1 MCATARLGFRQA
13 RVLAVDREYATR
25 LHQGN
30 ERANRRIVTLIPGGK
45 YSNLPTGGWRL
56 VEEDCPMITR
66 RSFLQTTGTMGA
78 VAVAAFGNDGLARV
92 QAAGRRVER
101 LDASDVAADES
112 YWREI
117 QQGFTLDR
125 TIINLNNGGCSPSP
139 RVVHEAFKRYLDI
152 SNQAPV
158 YHMWQILEPNIES
171 VRRRLAAEFGCDP
184 EELAIT
190 RNASEALQTAQL
202 GIDLKAGDEVVT
214 TNQDYG
220 RMLTTW
226 DQRVRRDGIRVK
238 QISFPVPPPSMND
251 LATRLLGAI
260 TPATKVL
267 HFCHITNLTGQIFP
281 VKQICD
287 EARRRGVKTIVDGA
301 HAFAQFPFKVSELG
315 CDYYGT
321 SLHKWLLAPIGTGF
335 LFVRREHIASLWPL
349 QPAAAAQTDNIRK
362 FEEIGTHPAANHNA
376 IAEALSF
383 HEGIGAERKAARLRY
398 LRDRWA
404 KRLARSPKVRIHTS
418 FDPAQSCAIANVQIN
433 GVPTGKVVT
442 RLWDRWRIIATPI
455 VHAEFEGVRV
465 TPNVY
470 TTLEEIDTFAAAM
483 EEFLIPNPLI
493 PDH

>member
-1 MCATARLGFRQA
+1 ML
-13 RVLAVDREYATR
+13 
-25 LHQGN
+25 
-30 ERANRRIVTLIPGGK
+30 
-45 YSNLPTGGWRL
+45 
-56 VEEDCPMITR
+56 TR
-66 RSFLQTTGTMGA
+66 RSFLQTTGTVGT
-78 VAVAAFGNDGLARV
+78 VAVAAFGLDGLARV
-92 QAAGRRVER
+92 HAAGRRVES
-101 LDASDVAADES
+101 LDASDVATDET

-117 QQGFTLDR
+117 QQAFTLDR
-125 TIINLNNGGCSPSP
+125 TLINLNNGGCSPSP

-202 GIDLKAGDEVVT
+202 GIDLKQGDEVVT

-226 DQRVRRDGIRVK
+226 DQRVRRDGIRLK
-238 QISFPVPPPSMND
+238 QISFPVPPPSMDD
-251 LATRLLGAI
+251 LAARLLGAI
-260 TPATKVL
+260 TPATRVL

-287 EARRRGVKTIVDGA
+287 GARQRGVKTIVDGA
-301 HAFAQFPFKVSELG
+301 HAFAQFPFKVRDLG

-335 LFVRREHIASLWPL
+335 LYVRREHIASLWPL
-349 QPAAAAQTDNIRK
+349 QPAASTQTDNIRK

-376 IAEALSF
+376 IAEALGF
-383 HEGIGAERKAARLRY
+383 HDGIGGERKAARLRY

-404 KRLARSPKVRIHTS
+404 KRLASNPKMRMHTS
-418 FDPAQSCAIANVQIN
+418 FDPAQSCAIGNVQIT
-433 GVPTGKVVT
+433 GVPTAKVVA

-455 VHAEFEGVRV
+455 VHAEFEGLRV

-470 TTLEEIDTFAAAM
+470 TTLEEIDTFAGAM
-483 EEFLIPNPLI
+483 EEIAARRVE
-493 PDH
+493 

>member
-1 MCATARLGFRQA
+1 ML
-13 RVLAVDREYATR
+13 
-25 LHQGN
+25 
-30 ERANRRIVTLIPGGK
+30 
-45 YSNLPTGGWRL
+45 
-56 VEEDCPMITR
+56 TR
-66 RSFLQTTGTMGA
+66 RSFLHTTGTAGIA
-78 VAVAAFGNDGLARV
+78 AVAAFAPSGLSRV
-92 QAAGRRVER
+92 RAAARRVE
-101 LDASDVAADES
+101 DASPADVAADET

-117 QQGFTLDR
+117 QQAFTLDR

-139 RVVHEAFKRYLDI
+139 RIVHEAFKRYLDI

-190 RNASEALQTAQL
+190 RNASEALQIAQL

-238 QISFPVPPPSMND
+238 KISFPVPPPSMDD
-251 LATRLLGAI
+251 LATRLIGALS
-260 TPATKVL
+260 PATKVV

-281 VKQICD
+281 VKKICD
-287 EARRRGVKTIVDGA
+287 EARRRGIKTIVDGA
-301 HAFAQFPFKVSELG
+301 HAFAQFPFKVADLG

-335 LFVRREHIASLWPL
+335 LYVRRENIAALWPL
-349 QPAAAAQTDNIRK
+349 QPAAASQTSNIRK

-376 IAEALSF
+376 IVEALNF
-383 HEGIGAERKAARLRY
+383 HEGIGSERKAARLRY

-404 KRLARSPKVRIHTS
+404 NRLGKQAKFKIHTS
-418 FDPAQSCAIANVQIN
+418 MDPAQSCAIANVQVVGI
-433 GVPTGKVVT
+433 PTAKIVS

-455 VHAEFEGVRV
+455 VHEEFEGLRV

-470 TTLEEIDTFAAAM
+470 TTIEEIDTFASAM
-483 EEFLIPNPLI
+483 ETIEE
-493 PDH
+493 